1 MEDYQYMLAAQRLT
15 TESDERKYA
24 FDLKPDLKK
33 RYEETIQK
41 NQDVLKIVQE
51 LTTLNIVE

>member
-1 MEDYQYMLAAQRLT
+1 MLAARRLT
-15 TESDERKYA
+15 TETDNRKYA

-41 NQDVLKIVQE
+41 NQDVLKIIQE
-51 LTTLNIVE
+51 LSTLGIVE